1 MFWVLIILNIIIAIV
16 LTTAVMMQA
25 SKGDG
30 LTGSLGGSSFGT
42 VFGVRRTAD
51 FLQKFTIGLAAAFLV
66 ISLVVNM
73 WFLPTGAGVAGR
85 NSVLKDIQ
93 PPTPGQLPPMQES
106 QPAAPGAP
114 PQSQQ

>member
-1 MFWVLIILNIIIAIV
+1 MFWVFIILNILIAIALMGV
-16 LTTAVMMQA
+16 VMMQA

-51 FLQKFTIGLAAAFLV
+51 FLQKITIGLAAAFLV

-73 WFLPTGAGVAGR
+73 WFLPTGTGEGGR
-85 NSVLKDIQ
+85 RSVLQDVQ
-93 PPTPGQLPPMQES
+93 APTPGQLPPVQES

-114 PQSQQ
+114 QQQ